1 MDLKHYANLCRV
13 AYQKDAIAQFTAMGY
28 NAQLL
33 PTPNSEEVYCL
44 NKDGKL
50 TIVLAGTNEPMDWL
64 INLLAVP
71 MGRTWDV
78 HPEYAAI
85 ALALYTRIREF
96 SDATDIE
103 VTGHSKGGA
112 IAALLGALLQCK
124 TYSFGSPRIGSQRF
138 SDTYPVQN
146 YVRVGCACFD
156 RA

>member
-1 MDLKHYANLCRV
+1 MPNFC
-13 AYQKDAIAQFTAMGY
+13 QS
-28 NAQLL
+28 
-33 PTPNSEEVYCL
+33 PNSEEVYCL

-78 HPEYAAI
+78 HPGYAAI

-124 TYSFGSPRIGSQRF
+124 TMARLKLLNRSKWGINAF
-138 SDTYPVQN
+138 SSTAQT
-146 YVRVGCACFD
+146 GE
-156 RA
+156 